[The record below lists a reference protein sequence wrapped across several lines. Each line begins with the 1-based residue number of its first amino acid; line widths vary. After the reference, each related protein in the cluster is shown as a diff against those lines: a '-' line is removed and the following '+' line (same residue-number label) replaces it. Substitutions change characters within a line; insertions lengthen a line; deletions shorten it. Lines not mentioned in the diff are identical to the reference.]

1 MLNRELSLTFTSE
14 SDIIKL
20 QRYELYDNRYRIFGN
35 IASFMR
41 EVLFIVD
48 FKKNVKRIWGTT
60 TKKKIVISAAALAV
74 VAAGGITT
82 GVVVNHQ
89 KDSNQSITMDAEK
102 TEQTS
107 TSTSTTKATT
117 TTTTTTTTTSTSTS
131 ETTTSTTEKPKED
144 AKDADNGNN
153 DDEGYVET
161 PVNDNT
167 GSGNS
172 GNTAAAQPSN
182 SGGSSSSNNTP
193 APAPAPAPT
202 PAPEPEPEP
211 DVWHSPWEGTGNY
224 NYAIG
229 RGCDVYGADNY
240 ASLCSVLGSDR
251 VSIGDPET
259 GAGLSIWVL
268 TDPDNGIWTRGGY

>member
-48 FKKNVKRIWGTT
+48 FKENVKRIWGTT

-102 TEQTS
+102 FTIDTYQITDDGSVEAIDDTF
-107 TSTSTTKATT
+107 TIEIT
-117 TTTTTTTTTSTSTS
+117 
-131 ETTTSTTEKPKED
+131 
-144 AKDADNGNN
+144 AK
-153 DDEGYVET
+153 
-161 PVNDNT
+161 
-167 GSGNS
+167 
-172 GNTAAAQPSN
+172 
-182 SGGSSSSNNTP
+182 
-193 APAPAPAPT
+193 
-202 PAPEPEPEP
+202 
-211 DVWHSPWEGTGNY
+211 
-224 NYAIG
+224 
-229 RGCDVYGADNY
+229 
-240 ASLCSVLGSDR
+240 
-251 VSIGDPET
+251 
-259 GAGLSIWVL
+259 
-268 TDPDNGIWTRGGY
+268 

>member
-48 FKKNVKRIWGTT
+48 FKENVKRIWGTT

-102 TEQTS
+102 FTIDTYQITDDGSVEAIDDTF
-107 TSTSTTKATT
+107 TI
-117 TTTTTTTTTSTSTS
+117 
-131 ETTTSTTEKPKED
+131 EKT
-144 AKDADNGNN
+144 AK
-153 DDEGYVET
+153 
-161 PVNDNT
+161 
-167 GSGNS
+167 
-172 GNTAAAQPSN
+172 
-182 SGGSSSSNNTP
+182 
-193 APAPAPAPT
+193 
-202 PAPEPEPEP
+202 
-211 DVWHSPWEGTGNY
+211 
-224 NYAIG
+224 
-229 RGCDVYGADNY
+229 
-240 ASLCSVLGSDR
+240 
-251 VSIGDPET
+251 
-259 GAGLSIWVL
+259 
-268 TDPDNGIWTRGGY
+268 